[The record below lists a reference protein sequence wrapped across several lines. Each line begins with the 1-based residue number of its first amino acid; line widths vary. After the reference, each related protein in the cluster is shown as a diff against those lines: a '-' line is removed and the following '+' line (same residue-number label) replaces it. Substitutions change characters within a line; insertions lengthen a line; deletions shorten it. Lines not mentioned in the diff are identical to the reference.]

1 MITIFNTEIKKS
13 LKQLRL
19 KLILPDIL
27 FFIIGLF
34 LLGVF
39 TRITGLINLSPEIL
53 EVELEQFVTS
63 NLGSLISSL
72 VIFVLIAFFIGARLK
87 AFKLNMILEA
97 MKDKEFSLWAA
108 FKGSHK
114 FYWRVIR
121 MKVLSFIILLI
132 GFLLALIVFQL
143 LRNTLNILGI
153 AFAGLLILYI
163 VLALF
168 FKEAALFQ
176 NNSNAVNSIKDSFK
190 TFRKNKILLLGLV
203 IIIVLVNFVVSAL
216 NNLFAQSPSI
226 ISTILST
233 LFLMLILLVSAWGN
247 LLTFNVYN
255 GISKPVKKTVKK
267 SIKKTVKKTV
277 KKSIK
282 KTVKKSTKKTVKK
295 TRKRTSK

>member
-53 EVELEQFVTS
+53 EVELEQFVTA

-143 LRNTLNILGI
+143 LRNTLNILGIAFAGLILGI

-267 SIKKTVKKTV
+267 SIKKTVKK
-277 KKSIK
+277 
-282 KTVKKSTKKTVKK
+282 STKKTVKK